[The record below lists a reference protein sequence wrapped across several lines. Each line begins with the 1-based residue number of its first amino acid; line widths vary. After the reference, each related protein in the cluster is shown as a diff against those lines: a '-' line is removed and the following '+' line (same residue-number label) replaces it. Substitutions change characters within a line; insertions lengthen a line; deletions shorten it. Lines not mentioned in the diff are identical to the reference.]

1 MNCGTGVN
9 LGMRTRCA
17 NVCTPTEHPMK
28 SVVFVSFILLSSF
41 VLFSCSK
48 SSGTGGTGAVPG
60 NWSQVTGLYAFNEMA
75 EDGSVLIAAGV
86 NGVFRSTDG
95 GVDWTPAGTSL
106 PAGNYNV
113 AVIGNSVYVAD
124 NGAQGVYVSTD
135 GGVSWKPDDSGLPG
149 AAGSY
154 PEITSLFSVGTNLL
168 AGIWGGGVYRQTG
181 PSSVWEKAN
190 SGMSTASVFAFT
202 AMGNRILAGAENGIY
217 ISTDNGNS
225 WVASDSGL
233 TDSTGVGGEPSIES
247 MTTDGT
253 RIYAGALGGLLFVSK
268 DGGNS
273 WTDISANLP
282 SSTGTGTRVAAVD
295 TVLAVGDDSG
305 LFLSYDGGATWTD
318 ITENVSDPVVSSIEI
333 EGNYLYMMA
342 ANATVWRRPL

>member
-1 MNCGTGVN
+1 
-9 LGMRTRCA
+9 
-17 NVCTPTEHPMK
+17 MK
-28 SVVFVSFILLSSF
+28 SVVVVCSMFLSTF
-41 VLFSCSK
+41 VLSSCSK
-48 SSGTGGTGAVPG
+48 SSGSGGTAAVPG
-60 NWSQVTGLYAFNEMA
+60 SWSQVTGLYAFNEMA
-75 EDGSVLIAAGV
+75 SDGSVLIAAGV

-95 GVDWTPAGTSL
+95 GIDWTPAGTSL
-106 PAGNYNV
+106 PAGDYNA
-113 AVIGNSVYVAD
+113 AVIGKSVFVAD

-135 GGVSWKPDDSGLPG
+135 GGLTWNADDAGLSG

-154 PEITSLFSVGTNLL
+154 PEITSLFSDGTNLF

-181 PSSVWEKAN
+181 ASGSWEKAN
-190 SGMSTASVFAFT
+190 GGMDTASVFAFT
-202 AMGNRILAGAENGIY
+202 AMGSRVLAGAGDGIY
-217 ISTDNGNS
+217 ISTDNGNN
-225 WVASDSGL
+225 WAASDSGL

-253 RIYAGALGGLLFVSK
+253 RIYAGALGGLLFLSK
-268 DGGNS
+268 DAGNS

-318 ITENVSDPVVSSIEI
+318 ITDNLSDPVVSSVEI
-333 EGNYLYMMA
+333 AGNYLYMMA